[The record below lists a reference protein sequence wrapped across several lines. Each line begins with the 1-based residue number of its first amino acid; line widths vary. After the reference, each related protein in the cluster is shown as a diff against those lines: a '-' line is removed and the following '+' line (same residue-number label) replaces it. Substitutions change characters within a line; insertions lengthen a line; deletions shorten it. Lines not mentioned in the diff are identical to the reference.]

1 MFQPPALIPPFRF
14 ARVENGLFRGAYPS
28 LKNFRFLKRL
38 HLRTIVSLLP
48 CAPSEDLKEFC
59 LHENIRL
66 IFIHVEKFEE
76 NVTFTPQLV
85 AKIVTILGDRRNLPL
100 FIHCLDGGHNTGLVV
115 MTLRLLQGW
124 NMSVIFTEFCRYVKT
139 GEISREESQ
148 FLESFSEDIELPPT
162 PASFLSYRLQLDR
175 NSAVRGGT
183 KIQSDTPSITKR
195 TESQL
200 NNNMGVKA
208 TVEEGTFHNRREI
221 GKIVSRESILTND
234 NSDNDLKRIQ
244 EVEEPL
250 KLLSVLEKDKKLH
263 TMKEKGEEG
272 ELLRILES
280 KLNDIEKEE
289 EDLRELEHAASDCLS
304 SCLEQSREA
313 VHVEKDREDEYSLPN
328 LISSYRYSNKSVSEL
343 KTHSKVVR
351 SNSLDDIHLRYSKP
365 FLANSREIRNNTSSR
380 RRHSY
385 ILEALALDN
394 YTKPKSTL

>member
-14 ARVENGLFRGAYPS
+14 ARVEDGLFRGAYPS

-85 AKIVTILGDRRNLPL
+85 AKIVTILGDRNKLPL

-148 FLESFSEDIELPPT
+148 FLESFNEDIELPPT
-162 PASFLSYRLQLDR
+162 PASFLSYRLQIGR
-175 NSAVRGGT
+175 SGTFRGRT
-183 KIQSDTPSITKR
+183 KMQSDSSFTNKR

-200 NNNMGVKA
+200 NSMGVKA
-208 TVEEGTFHNRREI
+208 TVEEGNFRREI
-221 GKIVSRESILTND
+221 VKNVTKESGRMSDICDNELHRTPHIVPAE
-234 NSDNDLKRIQ
+234 
-244 EVEEPL
+244 EEPM
-250 KLLSVLEKDKKLH
+250 KLFSGLEKNKDNKVH
-263 TMKEKGEEG
+263 MM
-272 ELLRILES
+272 
-280 KLNDIEKEE
+280 NDKEE
-289 EDLRELEHAASDCLS
+289 EEELRELEHAALDSLS
-304 SCLEQSREA
+304 SCSEQSREA
-313 VHVEKDREDEYSLPN
+313 VHIEKDREDEYSLQN
-328 LISSYRYSNKSVSEL
+328 VISSYHYSNKSLSGQE
-343 KTHSKVVR
+343 TSSRFAR
-351 SNSLDDIHLRYSKP
+351 SRSLDDIHLRYSKP
-365 FLANSREIRNNTSSR
+365 FLPHRTEIRNVLKANPR
-380 RRHSY
+380 RKGHSVM
-385 ILEALALDN
+385 LEALALDN
-394 YTKPKSTL
+394 YGRPKSN